1 MEPDYEL
8 AELGV
13 VRGAAWPIECLDRFG
28 SQELVELALSSADRD
43 HQLYFAKYAEIFD
56 REREIL
62 WEITAAD
69 DRFAK
74 ALMLSN
80 RLVADK
86 VRAYLPRWQQQPRNK
101 IIRRLEQTLYRYL
114 ARAVGRTTPNGL
126 WAGVCLFTPGD
137 RSECVK
143 TAAEYAFAPDLRPF
157 QSILRCLGD
166 RAIYRSSSYWR
177 ANPTLRHGDGTWQFW
192 SRSSTEAAGWCQIA
206 GNESIDRCL
215 QTIIDLPPLLW
226 SEIVTK
232 IDLLT
237 PIETGE
243 WLDRLIDVGAI
254 VGGLDLPVR
263 FDTVWDGLVESG
275 EKLIGTDRDLWDQ
288 TLDRLTFLCF
298 DLSVS
303 WDEIDSPRLSVYLD
317 EARQAISDLI
327 IGLAIPIDQIELPD
341 LILHCDLLLPWQIT
355 IDRDRVDR
363 LATTIA
369 IYDRDWL
376 DRTSPSM
383 QFRRQQRAYLQA
395 QLTKS
400 VELNSIEFTNLLPT
414 DHEQIESGGS
424 HFYAEVDPPHPKSLS
439 LRERD
444 FESGSLLPQ
453 GAAFLFSWGR
463 GSANGGSP
471 RIKKRQDEGLGMRAN
486 NLRAKSGMLP
496 IESMMNDPEMV
507 DCLQKWTELLNQ
519 STDRV
524 YLKPQQPQI
533 DNKIATAPLGCF
545 YFTPVSD
552 WQLIISGID
561 DDPARAFTRFGEL
574 LDADNRLH
582 NWLRQKLSEISVE
595 NQIDIVE
602 IQTHFEGNPN
612 PLARSQ
618 IVAKTIDLW
627 GADPNSLSL
636 KSAQITLDQ
645 TTKMPLLSIPLRS
658 RPIAI
663 FFFCAANIGAIDPL
677 VSLLLYTGFQERSS
691 YFKSIEMLINTDL
704 KTIHTPRII
713 LENDEIVR
721 PNQTILNQELLQQMI
736 GLSPRDRYLRW
747 QEMARDF
754 GWSNFLNI
762 RVDREPSLLIKS
774 DSPLAL
780 EAVFKSIKPHT
791 KLAIVE
797 EIIELPWLV
806 DRAGQHYFAEFAMP
820 FQRAKHGWSD
830 C

>member
-1 MEPDYEL
+1 MESDYEL

-43 HQLYFAKYAEIFD
+43 RQLYFAKYAEIFD

-101 IIRRLEQTLYRYL
+101 IIRRLEHTLYRYL

-157 QSILRCLGD
+157 QSILRCLGE
-166 RAIYRSSSYWR
+166 RAIYRSSSYWQT
-177 ANPTLRHGDGTWQFW
+177 NPTLKRCDDTWQFW
-192 SRSSTEAAGWCQIA
+192 SKSSTEAAGWCQIA

-215 QTIIDLPPLLW
+215 QTIVDLPPLLW
-226 SEIVTK
+226 SEMVTK

-237 PIETGE
+237 PTATGE
-243 WLDRLIDVGAI
+243 WLDRLIDIGAI

-275 EKLIGTDRDLWDQ
+275 DKLIGTDRDLWCQ

-298 DLSVS
+298 DLSLS

-317 EARQAISDLI
+317 EARQAIRDLI
-327 IGLAIPIDQIELPD
+327 IELTIPVDQIELPD
-341 LILHCDLLLPWQIT
+341 LILHCDLRLPWQIT

-369 IYDRDWL
+369 IYHRDWL
-376 DRTSPSM
+376 DRISPSM
-383 QFRRQQRAYLQA
+383 QFRRQQRSYLQA
-395 QLTKS
+395 QLTKG

-414 DHEQIESGGS
+414 DDEQIESMI
-424 HFYAEVDPPHPKSLS
+424 V
-439 LRERD
+439 
-444 FESGSLLPQ
+444 
-453 GAAFLFSWGR
+453 
-463 GSANGGSP
+463 
-471 RIKKRQDEGLGMRAN
+471 
-486 NLRAKSGMLP
+486 
-496 IESMMNDPEMV
+496 NDPEMI
-507 DCLQKWTELLNQ
+507 DCLQKWIGLLNQ
-519 STDRV
+519 STDCV
-524 YLKPQQPQI
+524 YLKPQQSPI
-533 DNKIATAPLGCF
+533 GNKVVTAPLGCF

-574 LDADNRLH
+574 LDADDRLH
-582 NWLRQKLSEISVE
+582 DWLRQKLSEISVE

-612 PLARSQ
+612 PLARRQ
-618 IVAKTIDLW
+618 IVAETIDLW
-627 GADPNSLSL
+627 GAYPNSLSL
-636 KSAQITLDQ
+636 KSAQITLDR
-645 TTKMPLLSIPLRS
+645 TTKTPLLSVPLRS
-658 RPIAI
+658 RPIAV

-691 YFKSIEMLINTDL
+691 YFKSIEMLINKDL
-704 KTIHTPRII
+704 KTTHTPRII
-713 LENDEIVR
+713 LENDEIIR
-721 PNQTILNQELLQQMI
+721 PKQTILNQELLQQMI
-736 GLSPRDRYLRW
+736 SLLPRDRYLRW

-754 GWSNFLNI
+754 GWGNLLNV
-762 RVDREPSLLIKS
+762 RVDREPNLLIKS

-780 EAVFKSIKPHT
+780 EAAFKSIKPST
-791 KLAIVE
+791 KVAIVE
-797 EIIELPWLV
+797 EIIDLPWLV
-806 DRAGQHYFAEFAMP
+806 DRDGQHYFAEFAMP
-820 FQRAKHGWSD
+820 FQRAKHGWSNQ
-830 C
+830 